1 MSLGKLKFKGKM
13 LLYLIS
19 AVIVISG
26 IVQYYI
32 NMQVSD
38 EILDFSKEAIRV
50 KIDSAKSHIESELDM
65 DNLLV
70 KILTSYNVIIGAAE
84 GSDNDVVE
92 SCNAFLKG
100 IIEKNEK
107 FETIIVVNKEGK
119 IVASDSDKSLGIDV
133 SGRTYFKEAIAGKE
147 YLSEVIRSKASGNV
161 LYGLSYPIRSGNS
174 TVGVIFV
181 GTKMDYVYTKLI
193 EPIKAGRTGYSFI
206 MDESGVII
214 AHPDD
219 SLVLNKE
226 FC

>member
-92 SCNAFLKG
+92 SCNAFLKD

-107 FETIIVVNKEGK
+107 FETIIVAE
-119 IVASDSDKSLGIDV
+119 
-133 SGRTYFKEAIAGKE
+133 
-147 YLSEVIRSKASGNV
+147 
-161 LYGLSYPIRSGNS
+161 
-174 TVGVIFV
+174 
-181 GTKMDYVYTKLI
+181 
-193 EPIKAGRTGYSFI
+193 
-206 MDESGVII
+206 
-214 AHPDD
+214 
-219 SLVLNKE
+219 
-226 FC
+226 